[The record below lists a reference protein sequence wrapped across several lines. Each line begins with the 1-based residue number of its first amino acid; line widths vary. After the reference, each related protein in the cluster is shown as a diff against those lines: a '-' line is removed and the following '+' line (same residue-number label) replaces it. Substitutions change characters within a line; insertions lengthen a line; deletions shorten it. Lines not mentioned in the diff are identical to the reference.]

1 MADIARPQAPA
12 DPWLVKY
19 AGECMHCGKGL
30 EAGVPAVYDPT
41 AARIHCLTCPSPGR
55 AQVELPPERGVAG
68 AAAQQRYER
77 LVVERQRRIRARWG
91 DRLGGLLLGA
101 SSVPQP
107 VQAWKVGADGEAI
120 VGALLDA
127 IPGCWTLHDRRHT
140 GRGGNIDH
148 IVVSAAGVFV
158 VETKH
163 YAGAIRLKVRG
174 SLRRPETRLFVGGR
188 DHSDRI
194 VKALEQADA
203 VRHALVDAA
212 VAPLPSVIPVACFVT
227 NGLQL
232 LAPREYRGVRI
243 TRSGSLKR
251 LLTSAPPMAGPD
263 QVDAWL
269 RVLAA
274 AFPPMLGERS

>member
-1 MADIARPQAPA
+1 MANTARTQAPA

-19 AGECMHCGKGL
+19 AGDCMHCGKRL
-30 EAGVPAVYDPT
+30 EAGVPAVYDAR
-41 AARIHCLTCPSPGR
+41 AARIHCLACPSPGP

-68 AAAQQRYER
+68 AAAQERYTR
-77 LVVERQRRIRARWG
+77 LVAERQRRVRARWG
-91 DRLGGLLLGA
+91 DRLGGLVLGA

-107 VQAWKVGADGEAI
+107 VRAWKVGADGETQ
-120 VGALLDA
+120 VGAVLDA

-140 GRGGNIDH
+140 GGGGNIDH